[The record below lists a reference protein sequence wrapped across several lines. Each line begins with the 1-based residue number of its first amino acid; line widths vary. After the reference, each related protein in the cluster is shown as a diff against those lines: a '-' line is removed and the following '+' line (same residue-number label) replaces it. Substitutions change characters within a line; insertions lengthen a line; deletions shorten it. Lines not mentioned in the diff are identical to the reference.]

1 LPSEPTTGVIPKQ
14 EPPIYFATI
23 KRKTV
28 DTLSY
33 QVHWSPRE
41 KSFESRDAAKGF
53 VKSAQEGAL
62 RVAKEKLN
70 GKLIRSKRITLGD
83 LEGREYVIYYSE
95 GNVSRTR
102 DFAGGKEVYSLSVWG
117 RDEEAVGSADA
128 EKFFNSF
135 QLSKTAEGKEAKGG
149 N

>member
-1 LPSEPTTGVIPKQ
+1 S
-14 EPPIYFATI
+14 
-23 KRKTV
+23 
-28 DTLSY
+28 LSY

-41 KSFESRDAAKGF
+41 KSFESRDAAKRFLKG
-53 VKSAQEGAL
+53 AQEGAS

-70 GKLIRSKRITLGD
+70 GKLIRSKRMTLGD

-149 N
+149 K